1 MKKLLLLSV
10 VCFVVVSANG
20 QSISSSVVAS
30 AGGYSEAGEIS
41 LSWTLGELAVETFT
55 ASELIL
61 TQGFQQGYY
70 EITGIDDPLNADFK
84 VKVFPNPAVEFI
96 YIQVEN
102 QDIQKIKIELYN
114 MEGKLVHN
122 EIYENPAISY
132 ELDISKHSS
141 TQYILKITDLSG
153 GLMQTYKI
161 IKR

>member
-61 TQGFQQGYY
+61 TQGFQQS
-70 EITGIDDPLNADFK
+70 K
-84 VKVFPNPAVEFI
+84 SFPE
-96 YIQVEN
+96 
-102 QDIQKIKIELYN
+102 
-114 MEGKLVHN
+114 
-122 EIYENPAISY
+122 SCC
-132 ELDISKHSS
+132 
-141 TQYILKITDLSG
+141 
-153 GLMQTYKI
+153 
-161 IKR
+161 